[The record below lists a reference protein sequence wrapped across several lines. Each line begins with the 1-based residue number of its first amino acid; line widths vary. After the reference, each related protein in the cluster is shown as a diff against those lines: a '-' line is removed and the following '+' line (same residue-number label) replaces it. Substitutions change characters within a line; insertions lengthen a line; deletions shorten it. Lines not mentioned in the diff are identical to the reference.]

1 MMIELHCVYISL
13 SIAKY
18 ISSRLNI
25 VKIGKIVEITLNL
38 KNITRRERDGDFDVY
53 FV

>member
-25 VKIGKIVEITLNL
+25 VAKLWKLLLIKKVLLGQ
-38 KNITRRERDGDFDVY
+38 RDRDFDVH